1 MDYLSVINPTKRLI
15 CSVLCP
21 IFFMIMF
28 DVLKLYSFTILHHII
43 SIFKPGASCD
53 FLEFL
58 LKSLITQGCF
68 YTGMLLFTLRLSHKI
83 VLDIFLK
90 SL

>member
-1 MDYLSVINPTKRLI
+1 MFSTVLMDYLSVINPTKRVI

-21 IFFMIMF
+21 ILFMIMF
-28 DVLKLYSFTILHHII
+28 DVLKIIVLPHYTIV
-43 SIFKPGASCD
+43 SIFKPGASYD

-68 YTGMLLFTLRLSHKI
+68 YTGMLLYLL
-83 VLDIFLK
+83 
-90 SL
+90 